1 MTGHLL
7 GAAGAIEAVATVGAL
22 QTGKLPE
29 NVGVVNQDP
38 ECQVNLVNDANR
50 DHETEYAIS
59 NSFGFGGH
67 NAVLAFRKW
76 AD

>member
-7 GAAGAIEAVATVGAL
+7 GAAGAVEAVITCASLEKGI
-22 QTGKLPE
+22 LPA
-29 NVGVVNQDP
+29 NVGCFTQDP
-38 ECQVNLVNDANR
+38 ECPVKLVKAGNQEQEVD
-50 DHETEYAIS
+50 YALS

-76 AD
+76 A

>member
-7 GAAGAIEAVATVGAL
+7 GAAGAVEAVITCASL
-22 QTGKLPE
+22 QKGILPA
-29 NVGVVNQDP
+29 NVGCFAQDP
-38 ECQVNLVNDANR
+38 ECPVKLVKAGDQEQAV
-50 DHETEYAIS
+50 DYALS

-76 AD
+76 A